1 MRYYRKI
8 AGEKVYLSPM
18 NADDAEQYTEWL
30 NRHDVTDNVGNT
42 DLMMTLEG
50 ERAWISQERDQY
62 QFAIV
67 EQSSN
72 RLLGNCGIQNI
83 NWRRRCAEIGL
94 FLGEE
99 ESRGK
104 GYGRE
109 VLELLQEYA
118 FDVLNLHSLSLRVYS
133 FNTRAIKC
141 YEKAGFSHCG
151 RLREAYYINGM
162 YHDMLFMDILKGEWQ
177 KKQEKR

>member
-30 NRHDVTDNVGNT
+30 NRRDVTDNVGNT

-83 NWRRRCAEIGL
+83 TRGRTA
-94 FLGEE
+94 
-99 ESRGK
+99 SRK
-104 GYGRE
+104 
-109 VLELLQEYA
+109 
-118 FDVLNLHSLSLRVYS
+118 
-133 FNTRAIKC
+133 
-141 YEKAGFSHCG
+141 
-151 RLREAYYINGM
+151 
-162 YHDMLFMDILKGEWQ
+162 
-177 KKQEKR
+177 

>member
-30 NRHDVTDNVGNT
+30 NRRDVTDNVGNT

-50 ERAWISQERDQY
+50 ERVWISQERDQY

-83 NWRRRCAEIGL
+83 NWRRTITYNQRIDE
-94 FLGEE
+94 FLKLQD
-99 ESRGK
+99 K
-104 GYGRE
+104 GI
-109 VLELLQEYA
+109 
-118 FDVLNLHSLSLRVYS
+118 SLY
-133 FNTRAIKC
+133 
-141 YEKAGFSHCG
+141 
-151 RLREAYYINGM
+151 
-162 YHDMLFMDILKGEWQ
+162 
-177 KKQEKR
+177 

>member
-30 NRHDVTDNVGNT
+30 NRRDVTDNVGNT

-118 FDVLNLHSLSLRVYS
+118 FDVPEFTQSVSSGVQL
-133 FNTRAIKC
+133 
-141 YEKAGFSHCG
+141 
-151 RLREAYYINGM
+151 
-162 YHDMLFMDILKGEWQ
+162 
-177 KKQEKR
+177 